1 MYVKIKDNDSVWITT
16 KSVQKMQLFN
26 MHAGVIIEGL
36 NDIHGNDTSSFV
48 YSCFDLLSDLNFI
61 REGEI
66 NCRMNAF

>member
-1 MYVKIKDNDSVWITT
+1 
-16 KSVQKMQLFN
+16 MQLFN

-36 NDIHGNDTSSFV
+36 NDIGGNDTSSFV
-48 YSCFDLLSDLNFI
+48 YSCFDLLLDLNFI